1 MMIDSRTVN
10 RDSKSR
16 KIRNKIEI
24 EMIVDSI
31 CAVYFIIWGKKI
43 IVFFGG
49 GDRVVVGVSGKE

>member
-1 MMIDSRTVN
+1 MMIDNRTVN

-31 CAVYFIIWGKKI
+31 CAVYFIIWGKKNYC
-43 IVFFGG
+43 FF
-49 GDRVVVGVSGKE
+49 RWW